1 MTFALVPTHASFDLI
16 TIGNIDRLS
25 PLRDVALSRHRPIA
39 HLDED
44 GDSQSARNIL
54 AARLDRVVADA
65 ERRVMLVAEGTGCFA
80 AAWWARLTPSSYVSR
95 VAGALFY
102 APLTDRLAANTAQRH
117 FASPH
122 TPLPFPSLLLDDREA
137 LSDGDVDALAIGWGS
152 RPYALIDDAAGPWTR
167 ARRMVTRF
175 AARVV
180 ELDTLRADKLRGV
193 R

>member
-1 MTFALVPTHASFDLI
+1 MR
-16 TIGNIDRLS
+16 RL
-25 PLRDVALSRHRPIA
+25 PIA
-39 HLDED
+39 WQRTPPKD
-44 GDSQSARNIL
+44 IL
-54 AARLDRVVADA
+54 H
-65 ERRVMLVAEGTGCFA
+65 RR
-80 AAWWARLTPSSYVSR
+80 TP
-95 VAGALFY
+95 
-102 APLTDRLAANTAQRH
+102 
-117 FASPH
+117 
-122 TPLPFPSLLLDDREA
+122 PLPFPSLLLDDREA